1 MDFRPMFLGYLRD
14 TLLPSVRS
22 HPKPYGLLRSYHVP
36 QNEMAAA
43 PPESGYIFGMK
54 NTPATSQNPNARP
67 ASEHD
72 HFRQMRETLSQ
83 WADFHDTEWEMLRA
97 LFRPR
102 RIGKSEYAL
111 KPGEKPSEILFIHS
125 GLLRYF
131 YAGGKSPDGEDGKD
145 GKDSNKVFLTE
156 GMFSSPIAGCPL
168 SMDALCGIQALE
180 PTVALVADAA
190 AFNSLYDRHPIFD
203 RLGRKLGE
211 WWLGHKEARARAFQT
226 QDARE
231 RYLSFT
237 RLHGDLAQRIPQYHI
252 ASYLGITEVSLSRIR
267 RSLARKPS
275 HGAVAGR

>member
-1 MDFRPMFLGYLRD
+1 
-14 TLLPSVRS
+14 
-22 HPKPYGLLRSYHVP
+22 
-36 QNEMAAA
+36 MAAA
-43 PPESGYIFGMK
+43 SPVTGYISVMS
-54 NTPATSQNPNARP
+54 NMSTLSAPSLQLREIEPAL
-67 ASEHD
+67 
-72 HFRQMRETLSQ
+72 FRRMRETLSQ
-83 WADFHDTEWEMLRA
+83 WADFHDTEWEMLRT
-97 LFRPR
+97 LFHPR
-102 RIGKSEYAL
+102 RIGKSGYAL
-111 KPGEKPSEILFIHS
+111 KPGEKPSEILFICS

-131 YAGGKSPDGEDGKD
+131 YAADGAFQGKD

-156 GMFSSPIAGCPL
+156 GMFSSPVAGCPL

-180 PTVALVADAA
+180 PTVVLAADAA
-190 AFNSLYDRHPIFD
+190 AFNALYDRHPIFD

-211 WWLGHKEARARAFQT
+211 WWLGHKESRARAFQT

-237 RLHGDLAQRIPQYHI
+237 CLHGDLAQRIPQYHV